1 MMRDHLLAEPPV
13 HFFLGGAVGVAKP
26 SIFQCSVVLLVAD
39 GAEELPFL
47 FGAPFSISIVNSDVI
62 RLHIMLLILLHMN
75 G

>member
-1 MMRDHLLAEPPV
+1 
-13 HFFLGGAVGVAKP
+13 VGVAKP